1 MLKPKAFTEEF
12 ARAMAAALPSAT
24 VTVQG
29 DLELI
34 IREPSGFE
42 NTTLLA
48 NAYSEYSLEPE
59 RFGEIVN
66 VFVKALAR
74 PRASG
79 TKVDRSN
86 IVPIIRDRQWL
97 DDVRNSLEGARMRQ
111 EHLTEKLNDEL
122 IIVYAEDRPANIRYL
137 AIEEGAD
144 IGREELRALAITNL
158 RRVLP
163 EVEKRGEGDI
173 SMITAGGNYEA
184 SLLLLDE
191 IWSGGQLKVNGDIV
205 VAIPTRDLLLVTG
218 SRNRAGV
225 KRLRELAAK
234 FAAQGPYGL
243 TDALFV
249 YRNGRFIRFG
259 AK

>member
-1 MLKPKAFTEEF
+1 
-12 ARAMAAALPSAT
+12 
-24 VTVQG
+24 VTVKG
-29 DLELI
+29 DLELMI
-34 IREPSGFE
+34 THPSGFE
-42 NTTLLA
+42 STALLA
-48 NAYSEYSLEPE
+48 NAYSEYSLEPAQL
-59 RFGEIVN
+59 GEVIN
-66 VFVKALAR
+66 LFVKALAEE
-74 PRASG
+74 RASE

-86 IVPIIRDRQWL
+86 IVPIVRDRQWL
-97 DDVRNSLEGARMRQ
+97 DDVRNSLEGIGARQ
-111 EHLTEKLNDEL
+111 EHLTEKLNNEL
-122 IIVYAEDRPANIRYL
+122 IIVYAEDSRANIRYL

-158 RRVLP
+158 RRLLP

-191 IWSGGQLKVNGDIV
+191 IWSSGQIQVNGDIV
-205 VAIPTRDLLLVTG
+205 VAIPARDLLLVTG

-225 KRLRELAAK
+225 KRLRAFAAK

-243 TDALFV
+243 IDTLFV